1 MRCYEPDNW
10 LLRAACR
17 DADPNIFYPKGM
29 GRPRSDR
36 NPNPRDYC
44 NECPVTRQCL
54 ERALRNPV
62 TLDRGIWANTNESQ
76 RKALRRQRN
85 AQAS

>member
-1 MRCYEPDNW
+1 MSDNW

-17 DADPNIFYPKGM
+17 GADPLIFYPLGM
-29 GRPRSDR
+29 GRPRNDR
-36 NPNPRDYC
+36 TPNPRDYC
-44 NECPVTRQCL
+44 GRCVVTAQCL

-85 AQAS
+85 ARAS